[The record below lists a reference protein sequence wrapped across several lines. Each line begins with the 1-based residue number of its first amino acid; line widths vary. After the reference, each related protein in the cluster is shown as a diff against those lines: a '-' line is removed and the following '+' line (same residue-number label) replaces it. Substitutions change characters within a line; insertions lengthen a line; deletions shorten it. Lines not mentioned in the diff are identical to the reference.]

1 TVGESQPTAKAF
13 QTGVARSFD
22 ASYIKFLIAK
32 VCNGMELIGRI
43 PLGDQVYD
51 RIAKALLTGQMRPN
65 DRLTIRGLADQLGV
79 SSTPVRDAVKQ
90 LTQENVL
97 EHRSPKD
104 VRVPVM
110 TEATYLEILEIR
122 LSLEGLAAEKAA
134 QHATPVQIRELRK
147 LLERNDRA
155 IVRQNWALAT
165 EGNQEFHLALSTLA
179 GMPTLQKV
187 LKGLWLQ
194 MGPLVACY
202 YDTEP
207 VGLNRHHYE
216 LLQALELRDG
226 TAARRAIEADIS
238 SARPAMLDQIA
249 ALRARLV
256 VQNVA

>member
-1 TVGESQPTAKAF
+1 M
-13 QTGVARSFD
+13 D
-22 ASYIKFLIAK
+22 I
-32 VCNGMELIGRI
+32 IGRN
-43 PLGDQVYD
+43 PLGQQVYD

-110 TEATYLEILEIR
+110 TEANYLEILEIR
-122 LSLEGLAAEKAA
+122 LSLEGLAADRAA
-134 QHATPVQIRELRK
+134 QNATAEQIRALRR

-155 IVRQNWALAT
+155 IEKRRWADAT

-179 GMPTLQKV
+179 GMPTLQNI

-207 VGLNRHHYE
+207 AGLNAHHHA
-216 LLQALELRDG
+216 LVQALTDRDG
-226 TAARRAIEADIS
+226 PAARRAIEADIV
-238 SARPAMLDQIA
+238 SAKPAMLDQIA
-249 ALRARLV
+249 ELRKRLV
-256 VQNVA
+256 TSEAA

>member
-1 TVGESQPTAKAF
+1 
-13 QTGVARSFD
+13 VARDFD
-22 ASYIKFLIAK
+22 ASYIKQVTAK
-32 VCNGMELIGRI
+32 AQNGMELIGQI
-43 PLGDQVYD
+43 PLGEQVYD
-51 RIAKALLTGQMRPN
+51 RISKALLTGQMRPN

-110 TEATYLEILEIR
+110 SEATYLEILSIR
-122 LSLEGLAAEKAA
+122 LSLEGLAAERAA
-134 QHATPVQIRELRK
+134 EVATTPQIRDLRR
-147 LLERNDRA
+147 LLERNERA
-155 IVRQNWALAT
+155 IERRRWSDAT

-179 GMPTLQKV
+179 GMPVLQKI

-207 VGLNRHHYE
+207 PGLNAYHADVVA
-216 LLQALELRDG
+216 ALEARDG
-226 TAARRAIEADIS
+226 SAAHAAIAADI
-238 SARPAMLDQIA
+238 AQAKPAMLSQIA
-249 ALRARLV
+249 DLRKTLAPV
-256 VQNVA
+256 EAA

>member
-1 TVGESQPTAKAF
+1 M
-13 QTGVARSFD
+13 D
-22 ASYIKFLIAK
+22 I
-32 VCNGMELIGRI
+32 IGRN
-43 PLGDQVYD
+43 PLGQQVYD

-110 TEATYLEILEIR
+110 TDATYLEIVEIR
-122 LSLEGLAAEKAA
+122 LSLEGLAAERAA
-134 QHATPVQIRELRK
+134 EHATDQQIRDLRR
-147 LLERNDRA
+147 LLDRNDRA
-155 IVRQNWALAT
+155 IEKRKWADAT
-165 EGNQEFHLALSTLA
+165 EGNQEFHLALSDLA
-179 GMPTLQKV
+179 GMPTLQKI

-207 VGLNRHHYE
+207 SGLNTHHYD
-216 LLQALELRDG
+216 LLNAMTNRDG
-226 TAARRAIEADIS
+226 PAARRAIEADIA
-238 SARPAMLDQIA
+238 SAQPAMLAQIA
-249 ALRARLV
+249 ELRKRLV
-256 VQNVA
+256 SVEAA

>member
-1 TVGESQPTAKAF
+1 
-13 QTGVARSFD
+13 
-22 ASYIKFLIAK
+22 
-32 VCNGMELIGRI
+32 MELIGRT
-43 PLGDQVYD
+43 PLGEQVYD

-110 TEATYLEILEIR
+110 SEATYLEILSIR
-122 LSLEGLAAEKAA
+122 LSLEGLAAERAA
-134 QHATPVQIRELRK
+134 EVATAQQIRDLRR
-147 LLERNDRA
+147 LLERNERA
-155 IVRQNWALAT
+155 IERRRWADAT

-179 GMPTLQKV
+179 GMPVLQKI

-207 VGLNRHHYE
+207 PGLNAYHTD
-216 LLQALELRDG
+216 LVAALDARDG
-226 TAARRAIEADIS
+226 AAARAAIEADI
-238 SARPAMLDQIA
+238 AQAKPAMLAQIA
-249 ALRARLV
+249 ELRKTLRPVEA
-256 VQNVA
+256 A

>member
-1 TVGESQPTAKAF
+1 
-13 QTGVARSFD
+13 
-22 ASYIKFLIAK
+22 
-32 VCNGMELIGRI
+32 METIGRN
-43 PLGDQVYD
+43 PLGQQVYD

-110 TEATYLEILEIR
+110 TEDTYLEILEIR
-122 LSLEGLAAEKAA
+122 LSLEGLAADRAA
-134 QHATPVQIRELRK
+134 QNATPEQIRDLRR

-155 IVRQNWALAT
+155 IEKRRWADAT

-179 GMPTLQKV
+179 GMPTLQNI

-207 VGLNRHHYE
+207 DGLNAHHHT
-216 LLQALELRDG
+216 LVQAMTDRDG
-226 TAARRAIEADIS
+226 PAARRAIEADIV

-249 ALRARLV
+249 ELRKRLV
-256 VQNVA
+256 TTEAA